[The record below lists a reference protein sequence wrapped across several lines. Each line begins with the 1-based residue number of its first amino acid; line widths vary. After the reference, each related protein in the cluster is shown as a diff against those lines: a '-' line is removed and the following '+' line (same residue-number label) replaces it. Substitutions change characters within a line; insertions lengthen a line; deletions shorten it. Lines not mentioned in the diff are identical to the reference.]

1 MKLKLLLSLGFLF
14 YFNYA
19 LSQSNMAGCTG
30 ITTTLTQC
38 GGTFAD
44 PGGAGNYVNGANC
57 TQTICTGFAGQCIT
71 LQFTAF
77 NLENNFDYLR
87 IYDGTTA
94 TTLLATLTGTT
105 GPGNIT
111 STTGCLTLV
120 FTTDGSVVSSG
131 WLANVI
137 CNPCGSPPPP
147 PPGPIIASDCS
158 GAVNICT
165 HSSFQIDPSGGGS
178 VTEFTTGSTVSN
190 PGINPN
196 GINAGCL
203 LSGELNSTWMIVN
216 IATNGTLEFSVG
228 ADGGFGC
235 LDWIMWPYSSTAC
248 NSIINNT
255 LAPVSC
261 NWNGACESFTGMA
274 SPLPAGGDATNFQ
287 PELNV
292 TCGQRFLICLSNYS
306 SQSTSLPLN
315 FFGTATISCS
325 TFTPITV
332 NSATICPG
340 GNAVLTANGGNS
352 YTWSPGGT
360 LSATAGNPV
369 TATPTTTTSY
379 TVTGTGPC
387 GTGTATAVVTV
398 LPANDPL
405 CAAACPA
412 TATNTGPYCVGQTI
426 QLNGTGGGTYSWVG
440 PSGFTSNLQNPTR
453 PATATAAGNY
463 TLTVTVGSCTSTA
476 TTVVVI
482 NNPVTPSFTAIPA
495 ICLGGSITLPTTST
509 NGITG
514 TWSPAINNTATTT
527 YTFTPTTGQCASTA
541 TMTVTVNT
549 PTVPTF
555 TAIAPICSGGIITLP
570 TTSNN
575 GITGTWSPA
584 VNNTATT
591 AYTFTP
597 TAGLCATTTTM
608 TVTVNTPTVPSFT
621 AITPICSGGTIN
633 LPTTSTNGI
642 TGTWSPAVN
651 NTATTTYTFTPT
663 AGQCATTTT
672 MTVNVGSPV
681 TPTFTAIPPICSG
694 GTITLP
700 TTSTNAFTGIWSP
713 AVNNTA
719 NTTYTFTP
727 TAGQCATTTTMTVN
741 VNNPVTPSFTA
752 IAPICSGGNI
762 TLPTTSTNSFTGT
775 WTPAVNN
782 TATTTY
788 TFTPTAGQCA
798 TTTTL
803 SVDVNPIPVV
813 DPITNISACPGDPI
827 AASAY
832 TSTPAGSTFEWTNSN
847 TNIGLGA
854 GATGNTP
861 GFNSTN
867 GTGSSITGTVSVIPT
882 LNGCVGNPVT
892 YTITVS
898 DQLNATITPIGP
910 FCESDASISMTAV
923 DAGGT
928 WTGTGITN
936 GATGTFDP
944 ATAGPGTHT
953 ITYTIG
959 GSCGD
964 VQTTTITINPDM
976 DATITAAG
984 PFCTNDPAI
993 ALSAA
998 DAGGVWSGTGI
1009 TNAALGIFDPSIAG
1023 NGTHTI
1029 TYTIAGVCGDVQ
1041 TINIIVSNQLNASIN
1056 PVANVCEQDP
1066 SFNLT
1071 AVDAGGTWTGTGITN
1086 GATGTFN
1093 PATAGPGTH
1102 TITYTLGGNCGD
1114 VQTTAITVL
1123 PNMDAT
1129 ITAAGPFCTGNTSTT
1144 LTAVDAGGVWSGTGI
1159 TNAATGTF
1167 DPATAGVGTH
1177 LITYTIPGQCGDIQT
1192 IEIVVVNNFD
1202 ATINPVG
1209 PFCVNATTVDL
1220 NTVNGGGTFTGIG
1233 ITNAVT
1239 GIFDPAIA
1247 GPGTHIITYTIPG
1260 TCGDV
1265 QTTTITV
1272 NPQPTVTFSVNN
1284 ATGCIPVTATFTDNT
1299 GLAGSTVT
1307 WSMSDGFISTSTGS
1321 VTHTFNSVGCFDVT
1335 LQVTSAQGCTSSA
1348 TQNSIVCVSEIPEAE
1363 FTWFPENTTI
1373 TDPTVNFTNSSI
1385 GATIF
1390 NWDFDGLGTST
1401 LTNPSFVFPNTAPGS
1416 YTVCLA
1422 VENSAGCVDSICH
1435 DIIIY
1440 DEFIVY
1446 VPNSFTPDNDGR
1458 NDIFLPVVSGHDPL
1472 SYELLIFNRWG
1483 ELIFET
1489 EHSESGWDGTYK
1501 TVMSKE
1507 DTYVW
1512 KIKVKSAI
1520 DNKQHD
1526 FIGHVNLLK

>member
-57 TQTICTGFAGQCIT
+57 TQTICTGVAGQCIT

-597 TAGLCATTTTM
+597 TAGLCATTTSM

>member
-597 TAGLCATTTTM
+597 TAGLCATTTSM